1 MKIARS
7 VSYWLFVC
15 CVPIF
20 ILTSNIH
27 CGVSMSKLYQYG
39 FNKYQID
46 QVTGIDELE
55 LKMVARH
62 LADYFNARID
72 SAQITVV
79 KESEDFNLFNEREIV
94 HLQDIR
100 GLIKLDR
107 WIQWGSLAI
116 MIICSLVLLLRF
128 RSTWRILG
136 KGLYQGSL
144 ATLGFM
150 IILALWAVF
159 GFEQLFLLFHLI
171 SFSNQF
177 WILDPARDYLI
188 MLFPEGFFYD
198 VALFGF
204 AAVMLQALVLGG
216 IAFGI
221 LKSTGSKS

>member
-1 MKIARS
+1 M
-7 VSYWLFVC
+7 V
-15 CVPIF
+15 
-20 ILTSNIH
+20 
-27 CGVSMSKLYQYG
+27 KLYEYG
-39 FNKYQID
+39 FDKYEVDQI
-46 QVTGIDELE
+46 TGIDELA
-55 LKMVARH
+55 LKVVAQH
-62 LADYFNARID
+62 LVDYFNARID

-79 KESEDFNLFNEREIV
+79 KEGENFNLFNEREIV

-100 GLIKLDR
+100 GLVQLDR
-107 WIQWGSLAI
+107 WVQGGSLAV
-116 MIICSLVLLLRF
+116 MVICALVLVLWVK
-128 RSTWRILG
+128 STWWVSCR
-136 KGLYQGSL
+136 GLYQGSL
-144 ATLGFM
+144 ATLCLM

-216 IAFGI
+216 VTFGI
-221 LKSTGSKS
+221 LKYTGNKS